1 MRSLILVFGA
11 ICAFSLSIQSL
22 AQDRGRAF
30 TIAWSPDGGTIAVA
44 SSSGL
49 WFFDDAFNDVG
60 FLATPQYEGF
70 APTTMDWSADGSLL
84 ALAYGVFPNYSL
96 GRRYSGDDYPI
107 LIVDAFKREVSKVIE
122 FPRPSAPIRW
132 HPNDRRL
139 LVGAANGRTSVLN
152 AITGDA
158 EYSFRGREFATS
170 VCWVGGS
177 VVALIGWPEIHVV
190 DVSRNKVVHRIERGR
205 SASGE
210 VDMPAS
216 CDRSGRAIHGF
227 AYAFDLRA
235 GTRARIYSMDNTIT
249 LSDYWFEEWHGVAL
263 AYSPDGKKIA
273 TNGNSGL
280 CRIAVFDGESHSLIA
295 ELQGS
300 YVEGYE
306 FLFRDSIAWHPA
318 GEKLAIVGQFD
329 TRIWDA
335 ETYKLLQRYEGF
347 NAGFYDPHPSDTAT
361 DDSST
366 IYQNQLQELRC
377 PDIPD
382 SMLFRQD

>member
-1 MRSLILVFGA
+1 MRSLILIFAA
-11 ICAFSLSIQSL
+11 ICTFSLSSQTL
-22 AQDRGRAF
+22 AQNRGWAF
-30 TIAWSPDGGTIAVA
+30 TIAWSPNGETIAVG

-60 FLATPQYEGF
+60 FVGTPQFEGF

-84 ALAYGVFPNYSL
+84 ALANGVFPNYIP

-132 HPNDRRL
+132 HPHDRRL

-158 EYSFRGREFATS
+158 EYTFRGREFATS

-177 VVALIGWPEIHVV
+177 VVALIGWPEINVV
-190 DVSRNKVVHRIERGR
+190 DISRNSIVHRIEPGR
-205 SASGE
+205 SSSGE
-210 VDMPAS
+210 VGMPAS
-216 CDRSGRAIHGF
+216 CDGAGRALHG
-227 AYAFDLRA
+227 YARSFDLLA
-235 GTRARIYSMDNTIT
+235 GARESIYSLDNTIT
-249 LSDYWFEEWHGVAL
+249 LSDYWFEEWHGVAI
-263 AYSPDGKKIA
+263 AYSPDGEKIA
-273 TNGNSGL
+273 TNGNSGR
-280 CRIAVFDGESHSLIA
+280 CRIAVFDGESHHLIS

-300 YVEGYE
+300 YVEGRDY
-306 FLFRDSIAWHPA
+306 LFRDSIAWHPA

-329 TRIWDA
+329 IRIWDA

-347 NAGFYDPHPSDTAT
+347 NAGFYDPHPSNTET
-361 DDSST
+361 DDSATS
-366 IYQNQLQELRC
+366 YQNQLRDLRC

-382 SMLFRQD
+382 SMLFRQE